1 MGDLDPSNL
10 WSNSDVRGRDLER
23 RPWALG
29 THCPTGM
36 LEPLAEVL
44 SLRAFE
50 ESPCLPGPTAWLV
63 ILSAASPGQR
73 IVRYFETP
81 MTVR

>member
-1 MGDLDPSNL
+1 
-10 WSNSDVRGRDLER
+10 
-23 RPWALG
+23 
-29 THCPTGM
+29 M